1 MTDREPDDLYDALRD
16 RLADYGQ
23 EPPAPLWAAIR
34 AQLPPP
40 VATPPIGRGLRH

>member
-1 MTDREPDDLYDALRD
+1 MTDRHPDDLYDALRD

-23 EPPAPLWAAIR
+23 EPPAPLWANIR

-40 VATPPIGRGLRH
+40 VARP